1 MLKSL
6 FGYVNNFAERTTGLR
21 LQPAADTRLD
31 SSRKEILEKYSTRL
45 VIDVGANRGQWVK
58 RLRKVNYRGKVISF
72 EPSHAFQDLMSNA
85 SEDSL
90 WEVRNIALGNFD
102 GKRDLHISSN
112 SQLSSSLLPPDQIT
126 NHRPDI
132 SFGISELVSVSTL
145 DRQLKQNKEAFYL
158 KIDTQGSEMDVLR
171 GGENVLNQCIAIEFE
186 SAIQPMYAGE
196 TLHYGIASWLLSKG
210 FVAKQLVVTDWD
222 INLNTIALDSIF
234 VRGDQ

>member
-21 LQPAADTRLD
+21 LQPSADTRLD
-31 SSRKEILEKYSTRL
+31 SSRKEILEKYSTTL

-58 RLRKVNYRGKVISF
+58 RLRNIDYPGKVISF

-90 WEVRNIALGNFD
+90 WEVRNLALGNFE
-102 GKRDLHISSN
+102 GTMDLYVSSN
-112 SQLSSSLLPPDQIT
+112 SQLSSSLLPPNQIT

-132 SFGISELVSVSTL
+132 SFGISEPVPVSTL
-145 DRQLKQNKEAFYL
+145 DRQLESNEEAFYL

-171 GGENVLNQCIAIEFE
+171 GAENVLNQCIAIEFE
-186 SAIQPMYAGE
+186 SAIKPMYTGE
-196 TLHYGIASWLLSKG
+196 TLHYELANWLVKKG
-210 FVAKQLVVTDWD
+210 FVAKQIVITDWD
-222 INLNTIALDSIF
+222 LNLNTLALDSIF
-234 VRGDQ
+234 VRANS

>member
-21 LQPAADTRLD
+21 LQPSADTRLD
-31 SSRKEILEKYSTRL
+31 SSRKEILEKYATTL

-58 RLRKVNYRGKVISF
+58 RLRNIDYPGKVISF

-90 WEVRNIALGNFD
+90 WEVRNIALGNFE
-102 GKRDLHISSN
+102 GTMDLYVSSN
-112 SQLSSSLLPPDQIT
+112 SQLSSSLLQPNQIT

-132 SFGISELVSVSTL
+132 SFGISEPVPVSTL
-145 DRQLKQNKEAFYL
+145 DRQLEQNEEAFYL

-171 GGENVLNQCIAIEFE
+171 GAENVLNQCIAIEFE
-186 SAIQPMYAGE
+186 SAIKPMYTGE
-196 TLHYGIASWLLSKG
+196 TLHYELANWLVKKG
-210 FVAKQLVVTDWD
+210 FVAKQIVITDWD
-222 INLNTIALDSIF
+222 LNLNTLALDSIF
-234 VRGDQ
+234 VRANS